1 MILAKKVYI
10 INPFSN
16 NPNSYRPN
24 NIQLFTKK
32 NTTTQKETTKLIN
45 ISWYFI

>member
-32 NTTTQKETTKLIN
+32 TQPHKKKPPN
-45 ISWYFI
+45 